1 MALISCI
8 VIEALIFGKIPNV
21 NGPKTKKSPCEK
33 ELKKFSIGL
42 FCNSLYKYS

>member
-33 ELKKFSIGL
+33 ELKKI
-42 FCNSLYKYS
+42 